1 MFIFYFVG
9 GGESGGIISLIAIYG
24 TMLGIGSNINIVY
37 IMIELRVPPAKLG
50 QAIVVVITG
59 SVVYS
64 TFASI
69 PGYSTQPIPFLTGVI
84 MVGISL
90 VLC

>member
-24 TMLGIGSNINIVY
+24 TMLGVGSNINIVY

-50 QAIVVVITG
+50 
-59 SVVYS
+59 
-64 TFASI
+64 
-69 PGYSTQPIPFLTGVI
+69 
-84 MVGISL
+84 
-90 VLC
+90 